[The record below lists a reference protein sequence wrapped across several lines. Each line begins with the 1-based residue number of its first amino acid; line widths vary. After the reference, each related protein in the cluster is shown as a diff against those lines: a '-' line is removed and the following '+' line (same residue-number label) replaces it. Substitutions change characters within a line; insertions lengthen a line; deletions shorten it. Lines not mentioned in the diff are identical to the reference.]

1 MKKRFFSILCL
12 TSLITTSSQAQILEY
27 VEYIANGAHSSA
39 TNVDAIFKVTKD
51 DKSTIYRY
59 STGRYS
65 GLVEKL
71 CTGETFPF
79 QIRAYEGKAQDA
91 NAIWSPLQYFEA
103 YYNITNKDFEP
114 GIRMVKIKKDNEK
127 IDICMED
134 KENCYQIK

>member
-1 MKKRFFSILCL
+1 MKKTFFSILFL
-12 TSLITTSSQAQILEY
+12 SSLITSSYAQVIEY

-51 DKSTIYRY
+51 DKSIIYRY

-79 QIRAYEGKAQDA
+79 QIRAYEGKA
-91 NAIWSPLQYFEA
+91 
-103 YYNITNKDFEP
+103 
-114 GIRMVKIKKDNEK
+114 
-127 IDICMED
+127 
-134 KENCYQIK
+134 